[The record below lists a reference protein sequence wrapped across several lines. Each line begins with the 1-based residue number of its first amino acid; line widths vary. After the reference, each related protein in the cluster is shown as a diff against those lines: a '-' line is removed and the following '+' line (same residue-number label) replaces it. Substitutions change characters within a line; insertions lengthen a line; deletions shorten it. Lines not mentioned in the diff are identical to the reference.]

1 MKPKKS
7 PAPAAQTPPAEG
19 SAAPSGQT
27 MRAIVQYQYG
37 LADALHPA
45 TVAVPDIA
53 DNQVL
58 IRVRAAGLDRGTWHM
73 ATGLPYPV
81 RAVSGWRAPK
91 NPVPGLDV
99 AGTVAAVG
107 AAVTRFAVGD
117 EVFGFGKGSFAE
129 YAVAAESLLAL
140 KPADLTFEQAAA
152 VPVSGVTALQALRD
166 AGKLKAGQQVLVT
179 GASGGVGSYAVQIA
193 VAMGATVTGVCSGAK
208 ADLVRGLGAET
219 VIDYAREDF
228 AASGRR
234 YDLIVDT
241 AGNPSL
247 KRLRRALTSGG
258 TAVIVGGEHG
268 DRWTGGLFRPIGGML
283 LSLFSRQRF
292 VMFMARQTAADL
304 ERLSELIVSG
314 EVTPSI
320 DRTYPLEQMPVAIG
334 RLDAGEIRGKA
345 VITV

>member
-1 MKPKKS
+1 MEPKES

-19 SAAPSGQT
+19 SAASLGQT
-27 MRAIVQYQYG
+27 MRAIVQHQYG

-73 ATGLPYPV
+73 ATGLPYPI

-91 NPVPGLDV
+91 NPIPGLDV

-129 YAVAAESLLAL
+129 YAVASESLLAL
-140 KPADLTFEQAAA
+140 KPADLTFERAAA
-152 VPVSGVTALQALRD
+152 VPVSGLTALQALRD
-166 AGKLKAGQQVLVT
+166 AGKLQAGQQVLVT
-179 GASGGVGSYAVQIA
+179 GASGGVGTYAVQIA
-193 VAMGATVTGVCSGAK
+193 VAMGAVVTGVCSGAK

-228 AASGRR
+228 AAGERR

-247 KRLRRALTSGG
+247 KRLRRALASRG

-268 DRWTGGLFRPIGGML
+268 DRWTGGLFRPIGGMI

-292 VMFMARQTAADL
+292 VMFMARQNAADL
-304 ERLSELIVSG
+304 ERLSEMIVSG
-314 EVTPSI
+314 DVTPSI

-334 RLDAGEIRGKA
+334 RLDAGEVRGKA

>member
-1 MKPKKS
+1 MEPKES
-7 PAPAAQTPPAEG
+7 PAPAAQNPPTEG
-19 SAAPSGQT
+19 TAAPQGRT
-27 MRAIVQYQYG
+27 MRAIVQHQYG

-73 ATGLPYPV
+73 ATGLPYPI

-91 NPVPGLDV
+91 NPIPGLDV

-129 YAVAAESLLAL
+129 YAVASESLLAL
-140 KPADLTFEQAAA
+140 KPAELTFEQAAA
-152 VPVSGVTALQALRD
+152 VPVSGLTALQALRD
-166 AGKLKAGQQVLVT
+166 AGKLQAGQQVLIT
-179 GASGGVGSYAVQIA
+179 GASGGVGTYAVQIA
-193 VAMGATVTGVCSGAK
+193 VAMGAVVTGVCSGAK

-228 AASGRR
+228 AADGRR

-247 KRLRRALTSGG
+247 KRLRRALAARG

-292 VMFMARQTAADL
+292 VMFMARQNAADL
-304 ERLSELIVSG
+304 ERLSELTASG
-314 EVTPSI
+314 KVAASI
-320 DRTYPLEQMPVAIG
+320 DRTYPLEQMPTAIG
-334 RLDAGEIRGKA
+334 RLDAGEVRGKA
-345 VITV
+345 VIIV

>member
-1 MKPKKS
+1 MEPKES
-7 PAPAAQTPPAEG
+7 PAPAAPIPPAEG
-19 SAAPSGQT
+19 GAAPLGRT

-53 DNQVL
+53 ENQVL
-58 IRVRAAGLDRGTWHM
+58 IKVRAAGLDRGTWHM

-91 NPVPGLDV
+91 NPIPGLDV

-129 YAVAAESLLAL
+129 YAVASESMLAP
-140 KPADLTFEQAAA
+140 KPAELTFEQAAA
-152 VPVSGVTALQALRD
+152 VPVSGLTALQALRD
-166 AGKLKAGQQVLVT
+166 AGRLQAGQQVLIT
-179 GASGGVGSYAVQIA
+179 GASGGVGTYAVQIA
-193 VAMGATVTGVCSGAK
+193 VAMGAVVTGVCSGAK
-208 ADLVRGLGAET
+208 VDLVRGLGADT
-219 VIDYAREDF
+219 VIDYVREDF
-228 AASGRR
+228 AAGGRR
-234 YDLIVDT
+234 YDLIVDM

-247 KRLRRALTSGG
+247 KRLRRAMTPSG
-258 TAVIVGGEHG
+258 TAVIAGGEHG

-292 VMFMARQTAADL
+292 VMFMARQNAADL
-304 ERLSELIVSG
+304 ERLSELVASG
-314 EVTPSI
+314 EVAPSI
-320 DRTYPLEQMPVAIG
+320 DRIYPLEQMPTAIG
-334 RLDAGEIRGKA
+334 RLDAGEVRGKA

>member
-1 MKPKKS
+1 MGPKET
-7 PAPAAQTPPAEG
+7 PAPAGQTPPAEG
-19 SAAPSGQT
+19 IAASPGGT

-45 TVAVPDIA
+45 TVAVPDVA

-91 NPVPGLDV
+91 NPIPGLDV

-129 YAVAAESLLAL
+129 YAVAPESLLAL

-152 VPVSGVTALQALRD
+152 VPVSGLTALQALRD
-166 AGKLKAGQQVLVT
+166 AGKLQAGRQVLIT
-179 GASGGVGSYAVQIA
+179 GASGGVGSHAVQIA
-193 VAMGATVTGVCSGAK
+193 VAMGAVVTGVCSGAK

-219 VIDYAREDF
+219 VIDYSREDF
-228 AASGRR
+228 AAGGRR
-234 YDLIVDT
+234 YDLIVDV

-247 KRLRRALTSGG
+247 KRLRRALAPRG

-292 VMFMARQTAADL
+292 VMFMARQNAADL
-304 ERLSELIVSG
+304 ERLSELIASG
-314 EVTPSI
+314 EVAPSI
-320 DRTYPLEQMPVAIG
+320 DRIYPLEQMPTAIG
-334 RLDAGEIRGKA
+334 RLDAGEVRGKA

>member
-1 MKPKKS
+1 
-7 PAPAAQTPPAEG
+7 
-19 SAAPSGQT
+19 
-27 MRAIVQYQYG
+27 MRAIVQYEYG

-53 DNQVL
+53 DSQVL

-91 NPVPGLDV
+91 NPIPGLDV

-129 YAVAAESLLAL
+129 YAVASESLLAP
-140 KPADLTFEQAAA
+140 KPAELTFEQAAA
-152 VPVSGVTALQALRD
+152 VPVSGLTALQALRD
-166 AGKLKAGQQVLVT
+166 AGKLQAGQQVLVT
-179 GASGGVGSYAVQIA
+179 GASGGVGTYAVQIA
-193 VAMGATVTGVCSGAK
+193 VAMGAVVTGVCSGAK
-208 ADLVRGLGAET
+208 ADLVRGLGADT

-228 AASGRR
+228 AAAGRR

-247 KRLRRALTSGG
+247 KRLRRALAPRG

-292 VMFMARQTAADL
+292 VMFMARQNAADL
-304 ERLSELIVSG
+304 ERLSELVASG
-314 EVTPSI
+314 EVAPSI
-320 DRTYPLEQMPVAIG
+320 DRTYPLEQMPTAIG

>member
-1 MKPKKS
+1 MEPKES
-7 PAPAAQTPPAEG
+7 PTPAAQTPPAAG
-19 SAAPSGQT
+19 SAAPQERT
-27 MRAIVQYQYG
+27 MRAIVQHHYG

-45 TVAVPDIA
+45 TVAVPDITE
-53 DNQVL
+53 NQVL

-91 NPVPGLDV
+91 NPIPGLDV

-129 YAVAAESLLAL
+129 YAVASESLLAL
-140 KPADLTFEQAAA
+140 KPAELTFEQAAA
-152 VPVSGVTALQALRD
+152 LPVSGLTALQALRD
-166 AGKLKAGQQVLVT
+166 AGKLRAGQQVLVT

-193 VAMGATVTGVCSGAK
+193 VAMGAVVTGVCSGAK

-219 VIDYAREDF
+219 VIDYTREDF
-228 AASGRR
+228 AAQGRR

-247 KRLRRALTSGG
+247 KRLRRSLAARG

-292 VMFMARQTAADL
+292 VMFMARQNAADL
-304 ERLSELIVSG
+304 ERLSELTATGKVA
-314 EVTPSI
+314 PSI
-320 DRTYPLEQMPVAIG
+320 DRTYPLEQMPTALG
-334 RLDAGEIRGKA
+334 RLDAGEVRGKA

>member
-1 MKPKKS
+1 MEPKES
-7 PAPAAQTPPAEG
+7 PAPADHTPPAQG
-19 SAAPSGQT
+19 NAAPLGQT

-37 LADALHPA
+37 LAEALHPA

-73 ATGLPYPV
+73 ATGLPYPI

-91 NPVPGLDV
+91 NPIPGLDV

-107 AAVTRFAVGD
+107 AAVTRFAAGD

-129 YAVAAESLLAL
+129 YAVASESLLAP
-140 KPADLTFEQAAA
+140 KPAELTFEQAAA
-152 VPVSGVTALQALRD
+152 VPVSGLTALQALRD
-166 AGKLKAGQQVLVT
+166 AGKLQAGQQVLVT
-179 GASGGVGSYAVQIA
+179 GASGGVGTYAVQVA
-193 VAMGATVTGVCSGAK
+193 VAMGAVVTGVCSGAK
-208 ADLVRGLGAET
+208 ADLVRGLGADA

-228 AASGRR
+228 AAAGRR

-247 KRLRRALTSGG
+247 KRLRRALAPRG

-292 VMFMARQTAADL
+292 VMFMARQNAADL
-304 ERLSELIVSG
+304 ERLSELVASG
-314 EVTPSI
+314 EVAPSI
-320 DRTYPLEQMPVAIG
+320 DRTYPLEQMPTAIG
-334 RLDAGEIRGKA
+334 RLDAGEVRGKA

>member
-1 MKPKKS
+1 MEPKNS
-7 PAPAAQTPPAEG
+7 PASAAQQPPVAG
-19 SAAPSGQT
+19 GAALGPT
-27 MRAIVQYQYG
+27 MRAIVQHKYG

-45 TVAVPDIA
+45 TAAVPDITE
-53 DNQVL
+53 NQVL

-73 ATGLPYPV
+73 VTGLPYPV

-91 NPVPGLDV
+91 NPIPGLDV

-107 AAVTRFAVGD
+107 AAVTRFAIGD

-129 YAVAAESLLAL
+129 YAVASESLLAL
-140 KPADLTFEQAAA
+140 KPAELTFEQAAA
-152 VPVSGVTALQALRD
+152 LPVSGLTALQALRD
-166 AGKLKAGQQVLVT
+166 AGKLQAGQSVLIT

-193 VAMGATVTGVCSGAK
+193 SAMGAIVTGVCSGAK
-208 ADLVRGLGAET
+208 ADLVHGLGAET
-219 VIDYAREDF
+219 VVDYTREDF
-228 AASGRR
+228 AAQGCR

-247 KRLRRALTSGG
+247 KRLRRALAARG

-292 VMFMARQTAADL
+292 VMFMARQNAVDL
-304 ERLSELIVSG
+304 ERLSELTASG
-314 EVTPSI
+314 EVAPSI
-320 DRTYPLEQMPVAIG
+320 DRTYPLEQMPEAIG
-334 RLDAGEIRGKA
+334 RLDAGEVRGKA
-345 VITV
+345 VITI